1 MLRAATLFIDG
12 KQMSNSG
19 MLRRGNATSPAASV
33 LGDVAGMPR
42 PLPGPRSPP
51 GVAAKQTVCRKIVH
65 YEMLTG

>member
-33 LGDVAGMPR
+33 SGDVPGIGATARQARIAARRGGKATS
-42 PLPGPRSPP
+42 LPKNCS
-51 GVAAKQTVCRKIVH
+51 
-65 YEMLTG
+65 L